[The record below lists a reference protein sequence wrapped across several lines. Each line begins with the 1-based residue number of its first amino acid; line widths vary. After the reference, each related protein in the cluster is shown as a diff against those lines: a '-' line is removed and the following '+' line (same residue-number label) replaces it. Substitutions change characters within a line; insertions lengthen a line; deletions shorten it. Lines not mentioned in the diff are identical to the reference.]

1 MLLQPEFMCKEVVD
15 MCEHESIYTLQD
27 PEEYIQRVALTDVPQ
42 KIANNDYIDKLYENL
57 NPKKILTM
65 V

>member
-1 MLLQPEFMCKEVVD
+1 MCD
-15 MCEHESIYTLQD
+15 HESIYTLLD
-27 PEEYIQRVALTDVPQ
+27 PEDYIERVALTDVPEQ
-42 KIANNDYIDKLYENL
+42 IANNDFIDKLYENL